1 MRMTAMRLGLGLA
14 IIGALVL
21 SGRAAEEPKKEEQ
34 KEVTLKGT
42 IVCTKCELGE
52 TKACGNAIKT
62 KIDGK
67 DVVVYFKDKAKG
79 EGYHSKFCQGPKAG
93 SVTGVVGEEDR
104 DGKKVKIITPSK
116 DGVKFD

>member
-1 MRMTAMRLGLGLA
+1 MHKLAMGLGLA
-14 IIGALVL
+14 VVFALVAVAR
-21 SGRAAEEPKKEEQ
+21 SEEKKAE

-62 KIDGK
+62 KLDGK
-67 DVVVYFKDKAKG
+67 DVTVYFKDKGKG
-79 EGYHSKFCQGPKAG
+79 ESYHGKICSAPKAG
-93 SVTGVVGEEDR
+93 SVTGVVAEEDR

-116 DGVKFD
+116 DG